1 MALSVDRRPMI
12 SMTDELSMLHDQ
24 KRNLSPQWENHAGLG
39 KFAGRK
45 LMHNRSPALNGT
57 RSQRLQYALLLL
69 HGLVLHG
76 SLWCVRITCDVRE
89 REL

>member
-1 MALSVDRRPMI
+1 MALSVDRRSMI
-12 SMTDELSMLHDQ
+12 SMTDELSILRGQ
-24 KRNLSPQWENHAGLG
+24 KPNLSPQWENHAGLG

-45 LMHNRSPALNGT
+45 LMHNRSPTLNST
-57 RSQRLQYALLLL
+57 RSQRLQYASLLL

>member
-1 MALSVDRRPMI
+1 MALSVDRRSMI

-39 KFAGRK
+39 KFAGPK
-45 LMHNRSPALNGT
+45 VMHNRSLTLNGT
-57 RSQRLQYALLLL
+57 RSQRLQYASLLL